1 MDYSKEIKLTAP
13 SSMAV
18 RVQIAELLSGSP
30 SIAGAAALGVCWRGA
45 GAPGVRWKTGKAA
58 DYGTAVFDKLLD
70 SGMSWSRLN
79 ELAVEAVHRNRPLP
93 PSWAWAVMVG
103 HARQGRSSK
112 ANRILEAQTWR
123 SR

>member
-1 MDYSKEIKLTAP
+1 MDYSKEIKLKAP

-58 DYGTAVFDKLLD
+58 DYGTAVFDKLLE

-79 ELAVEAVHRNRPLP
+79 ELAVEAVGLISAGLP
-93 PSWAWAVMVG
+93 TDEEEATAMGNSEAPEGSAST
-103 HARQGRSSK
+103 SS
-112 ANRILEAQTWR
+112 
-123 SR
+123 